1 MIHKLRRLKETG
13 YPVTFGYKNFFG
25 EFHLRFSFLHRAT
38 RASGTKHGCSKPYIC
53 FYRLSACV
61 IAAMLLTVPYR
72 LYAQEPD
79 GTKSFSPFA
88 SKLYARY
95 ARQRA
100 KNKPDSAYLKYEGN
114 MLKVRII
121 NTIQAPRLGISPLS
135 NRNKEILFRSQPLE
149 YIGFD
154 LGWNIFSGGY
164 SISLNRTR
172 KSSNERFSFN
182 TYTRFFALNLEAYW
196 LKELHASNS
205 EDSAPDETRLGGSYF
220 RTRSA
225 QVSIFTNGR
234 KMAYGNTIN
243 PVYRQIK
250 SAGTFA
256 FALTYSDYR
265 LDMNFGTNPKDGPE
279 AAQTAEMVGI
289 DYLKLFKYEVAAGYS
304 YNFVA
309 GRHWVLFVSD
319 MIGLSA
325 KHYSYEMLHDEGVT
339 RKATFGGCNYARLGA
354 CYYNKNFFIGLH
366 AHNELDILQTGRF
379 IFKKSN
385 TTGIL
390 YAGYKFKVD
399 RFNEMVSKLLNM
411 DK

>member
-1 MIHKLRRLKETG
+1 MIHKLRLLKETG

-38 RASGTKHGCSKPYIC
+38 RASGAKHGCSKPYIC

-164 SISLNRTR
+164 SIGLNRTR

-265 LDMNFGTNPKDGPE
+265 LDMNFGTNPKDGHE

-354 CYYNKNFFIGLH
+354 CYYCYVI
-366 AHNELDILQTGRF
+366 
-379 IFKKSN
+379 
-385 TTGIL
+385 
-390 YAGYKFKVD
+390 Y
-399 RFNEMVSKLLNM
+399 
-411 DK
+411 